1 MSSAD
6 SLLLNTILNQA
17 LEKHASDI
25 HLTVGNY
32 PVIRV
37 GGSLTV
43 LTTEQIINPDFIN
56 TIVEAMVPAPERE
69 RLQHDREVVVS
80 YTWADRARFRAQIFF
95 QKGYPAISLRLI
107 PTQIANPKDLGISS
121 IIINLID
128 QLKGLIIIAGPYHSG
143 RTTTASSLL
152 ENVNQ
157 RLGKHI
163 LTLERP
169 IEYLLVNNKAVISQR
184 EVGKDV
190 PSFLQG
196 LKEAVNDDIEIVMMS
211 ELSEVGQAEAVLE
224 LVESGKLVMVVM
236 NAQSVVTALESFLS
250 DISPQRASWARQIIA
265 DSLLAVT
272 AQRLIPKIA
281 GGLALAYEILTMS
294 AAVKSVMKDGNFYQL
309 NNVMLTSRQ
318 DGMIALDRQ
327 LADLVKQGVIAADQA
342 ARYALDPKTLQ
353 QSMK

>member
-1 MSSAD
+1 MSSAE

-17 LEKHASDI
+17 LEKHASDV

-37 GGSLTV
+37 SGSLEV
-43 LTTEQIINPDFIN
+43 LTGAQIINPDFI
-56 TIVEAMVPAPERE
+56 TTVVEAMVPAADQE
-69 RLQHDREVVVS
+69 RLQRDREIVVS
-80 YTWADRARFRAQIFF
+80 YTWADRARFRAQIFY
-95 QKGYPAISLRLI
+95 QKGYPAVSLRLI

-143 RTTTASSLL
+143 RTTTVCSLL

-169 IEYLLVNNKAVISQR
+169 IEYLLINNKAVISQR

-190 PSFLQG
+190 PSFVQG
-196 LKEAVNDDIEIVMMS
+196 AREALGDDMEIVMMS
-211 ELSEVGQAEAVLE
+211 EMSEVGQAEVALE
-224 LVESGKLVMVVM
+224 LVEGGKLVVVVM

-250 DISPQRASWARQIIA
+250 DISPERSGWARQIIA
-265 DSLLAVT
+265 DNLLAVT

-318 DGMIALDRQ
+318 DGMIALDRH

-342 ARYALDPKTLQ
+342 ARYALDAKTLQ
-353 QSMK
+353 QSMR